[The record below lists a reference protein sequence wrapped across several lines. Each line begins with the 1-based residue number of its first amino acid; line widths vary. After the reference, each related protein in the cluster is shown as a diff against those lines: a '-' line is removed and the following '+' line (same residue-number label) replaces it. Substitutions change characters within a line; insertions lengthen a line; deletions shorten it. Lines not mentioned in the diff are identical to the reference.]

1 MSTTG
6 ATAHRLPVAVPVA
19 IAAAWAVAVVAQAS
33 GKAALLHHDTL
44 IEGNLPL
51 WVALFLF
58 LLAWQVM
65 IAAMMLPSTLPMVR
79 LFAAASTSQE
89 RPGETRVAFLAGY
102 LVVWAAFGA
111 FAFVGDMGLHR
122 LVDVTPWLGA
132 RHWLIAGSVLLL
144 AGAFQFSGVKDRC
157 LSECRH
163 PGAYLLA
170 HYRRGVGEAFRLGR
184 GHGLFCLG
192 CCWALMLLLFA
203 AGVANLWWMAALT
216 AVMVYEKVGGHGA
229 RVTRPIGM
237 LLLVLGL
244 LVFLHPV
251 WLPSALTA
259 A

>member
-1 MSTTG
+1 MSTTR

-19 IAAAWAVAVVAQAS
+19 IAVAWAVAVIAQAS
-33 GKAALLHHDTL
+33 GKAELLHHDVL
-44 IEGNLPL
+44 IEGHLPV
-51 WVALFLF
+51 WVALGLF
-58 LLAWQVM
+58 VIAWQVM

-89 RPGETRVAFLAGY
+89 RPGETQAAFVAGY
-102 LVVWAAFGA
+102 LVVWTVFGA
-111 FAFVGDMGLHR
+111 LAFVGDMGLHH
-122 LVDVTPWLGA
+122 LMDATPWLAA
-132 RHWLIAGSVLLL
+132 RPWLIAGSALSL

-170 HYRRGVGEAFRLGR
+170 HYRRGVGQAYRLGR

-192 CCWALMLLLFA
+192 CCWALMLLMFA

-216 AVMVYEKVGGHGA
+216 AVMVYEKVGRRGA
-229 RVTRPIGM
+229 RATRPAGV
-237 LLLVLGL
+237 LLLALAL
-244 LVFLHPV
+244 LVFLHPA